1 MDNINKLEDKDEEDG
16 GLSSKLPLSPDGKY
30 LVLTTPDEEM
40 MAELDREMGEL
51 EVKPPS
57 PKVKDVLIY
66 TCQNFILFWK
76 GNTSY

>member
-1 MDNINKLEDKDEEDG
+1 MFIFQQNILLDNINKLEDKEEEDG

-40 MAELDREMGEL
+40 MEELDREMGEL

-57 PKVKDVLIY
+57 PKVYL
-66 TCQNFILFWK
+66 FISNSNEK
-76 GNTSY
+76 K